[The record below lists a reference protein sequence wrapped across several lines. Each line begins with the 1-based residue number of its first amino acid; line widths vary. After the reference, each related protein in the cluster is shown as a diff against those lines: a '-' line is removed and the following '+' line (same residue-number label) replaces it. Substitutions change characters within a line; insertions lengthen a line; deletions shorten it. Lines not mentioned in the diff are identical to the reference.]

1 MGSLK
6 VLVQSPRPVESAGRL
21 AKFPRLNSAELDGS
35 WKGARRMWGHSL
47 HRLAPYNG
55 TFPPALAH
63 YFIQAYSDPGQ
74 TVLDPFSG
82 SGTTPL
88 EACLCARIGVGND
101 PFPYAKVLTHA
112 KVRPLGATEA
122 REAISWL
129 RSSIGNSHGELDND
143 DIAPFFHPETLSQI
157 LSVREFLRGQ
167 DSDAALFLKALMCG
181 VIHGPS
187 KMFLSLSMKDTAAS
201 STRYIQKYAREHGL
215 VYPLR
220 DVFESLENKLRRTL
234 VNPPPVVKGAALG
247 YDARDIG
254 IEDESVNLI
263 VTSPPYLHVLDYS
276 WNHWVRLWF
285 LGENR
290 LEARSRMFLSGNEPK
305 FMAFMEQAL
314 REMYRVLAP
323 ESACVVVVGDVRSKS
338 GTGIINLAEKLAPI
352 ATKAGFRVRSVIA
365 DPYPLGAR
373 SFVVYNESR
382 YKFDSDDNPEAC
394 AVPLDRC
401 LVLEKGR
408 AHERTFRSPWE
419 VRSRLPLEAFGRPA
433 GRPPA

>member
-6 VLVQSPRPVESAGRL
+6 AVSSPTVLSEVPTPNTS
-21 AKFPRLNSAELDGS
+21 FPRLNSEDLKGT

-63 YFIQAYSDPGQ
+63 FFIQAYSDPGE

-82 SGTTPL
+82 SGTTAL

-101 PFPYAKVLTHA
+101 PFPYANVLTHA
-112 KVRPLGATEA
+112 KVRPLTTEEA
-122 REAISWL
+122 RDAVSWL
-129 RSSIGNSHGELDND
+129 RASIKEAHTELDND
-143 DIAPFFHPETLSQI
+143 DIAPFFHPKTLAQI
-157 LSVREFLRGQ
+157 LSVREFLTDQ
-167 DSDAALFLKALMCG
+167 HSDAAFFLKALMCG
-181 VIHGPS
+181 VLHGPS

-215 VYPLR
+215 VYPIR
-220 DVFESLENKLRRTL
+220 DVFESLENKLRRTM
-234 VNPPPVVKGAALG
+234 VNPPPVVRGAALG
-247 YDARDIG
+247 FDARRMT
-254 IEDESVNLI
+254 IESESVNLI

-305 FMAFMEQAL
+305 FMAFMEDSL

-323 ESACVVVVGDVRSKS
+323 NSACVVVVGDVRNKK
-338 GTGIINLAEKLAPI
+338 GTGIINLAEKLAPL
-352 ATKAGFRVRSVIA
+352 AANVGFEVRSVIA

-382 YKFDSDDNPEAC
+382 YDFDSDTDPDTC

-401 LVLEKGR
+401 LVLQKGQVS
-408 AHERTFRSPWE
+408 ERTFRSPWE
-419 VRSRLPLEAFGRPA
+419 VVSPLPLESFGAERGRRPH
-433 GRPPA
+433 